1 MKRIRALAIPLAVAL
16 IAAPAR
22 PAAAQSQSASAPDKP
37 ALMVMG
43 FESGTVTAQ
52 VRDRRGLGSILAG
65 MGGGRGGED
74 YEPSQLGVGI
84 ADMLVEKLLETGQ
97 FKLLER
103 NPTEPG
109 KGAQFIVTGS
119 VTKFGFEEHNVGGLA
134 ASVATMG
141 LLNYKQHKTEVTLTA
156 RVINAETGEIVASVT
171 GAGVSKK
178 GGGLR
183 VAGIGNNGFGGGDVS
198 SSNFRATAIGEATER
213 AVSDLA
219 GKLVEHRSVFDFL
232 AGAKPPPAV
241 PGTRQPRTFTS

>member
-1 MKRIRALAIPLAVAL
+1 MKRIRALPITLALVLTAASARTT
-16 IAAPAR
+16 IAQGPASIQTDR
-22 PAAAQSQSASAPDKP
+22 PAI
-37 ALMVMG
+37 MVMG

-52 VRDRRGLGSILAG
+52 VRDKQGLRSILAG
-65 MGGGRGGED
+65 MGGARAGEN

-84 ADMLVEKLLETGQ
+84 ADMLVDKLLETSQ
-97 FKLLER
+97 FRLLER
-103 NPTEPG
+103 NPAEPG

-119 VTKFGFEEHNVGGLA
+119 VTKFGFEEHNYGGIA

-156 RVINAETGEIVASVT
+156 RVINAATGEIVASVS

-183 VAGIGNNGFGGGDVS
+183 VAGIGSNGFGGGDAS

-213 AVSDLA
+213 AVADLA
-219 GKLVEHRSVFDFL
+219 AKIVERKSAF
-232 AGAKPPPAV
+232 
-241 PGTRQPRTFTS
+241 

>member
-1 MKRIRALAIPLAVAL
+1 MSYFRSLSVLFATTLATATV
-16 IAAPAR
+16 R
-22 PAAAQSQSASAPDKP
+22 PAGAQGPAALPSDKP
-37 ALMVMG
+37 AIMVMG

-52 VRDRRGLGSILAG
+52 VRDKRAFGSFLAG
-65 MGGGRGGED
+65 MGGVRGGED

-84 ADMLVEKLLETGQ
+84 ADMLVEKLLETSQ
-97 FKLLER
+97 FRLLER
-103 NPTEPG
+103 NPAEPG

-119 VTKFGFEEHNVGGLA
+119 VTKFGFEEHNYGGLA

-156 RVINAETGEIVASVT
+156 RVINARTGEIVASVS

-183 VAGIGNNGFGGGDVS
+183 VAGIGSNGFGGGDVS

-213 AVSDLA
+213 AVADLA
-219 GKLVEHRSVFDFL
+219 NKIVERKSAF
-232 AGAKPPPAV
+232 
-241 PGTRQPRTFTS
+241 

>member
-1 MKRIRALAIPLAVAL
+1 MKHFHSLSTSLALALLAASM
-16 IAAPAR
+16 R
-22 PAAAQSQSASAPDKP
+22 PAYAQGPAAGPSDKP
-37 ALMVMG
+37 AIMVMG

-52 VRDRRGLGSILAG
+52 VREKRGLGSLLAG
-65 MGGGRGGED
+65 MDGVRGGEN

-84 ADMLVEKLLETGQ
+84 ADMLVEKLLETSQ
-97 FKLLER
+97 FRLLER
-103 NPTEPG
+103 TPAEPG

-119 VTKFGFEEHNVGGLA
+119 VTKFGFEEHSYGGLA

-156 RVINAETGEIVASVT
+156 RVVNARTGEIVASVT

-183 VAGIGNNGFGGGDVS
+183 VAGIGSNGFGGGDVS

-213 AVSDLA
+213 AVADLA
-219 GKLVEHRSVFDFL
+219 SKIVERKSAF
-232 AGAKPPPAV
+232 
-241 PGTRQPRTFTS
+241 

>member
-1 MKRIRALAIPLAVAL
+1 MKCFRAIFVPLAFGCIGAT
-16 IAAPAR
+16 AR
-22 PAAAQSQSASAPDKP
+22 PTIAHAQPSLPSEKP
-37 ALMVMG
+37 AIMVMG

-52 VRDRRGLGSILAG
+52 VRDKRGFGSILSG
-65 MGGGRGGED
+65 MNGGRSGED

-97 FKLLER
+97 FRLLER
-103 NPTEPG
+103 KPAEPG

-119 VTKFGFEEHNVGGLA
+119 VTKFGFEEHNYGGLA

-156 RVINAETGEIVASVT
+156 RVINAATGEIVASVS
-171 GAGVSKK
+171 GEGVSKK

-183 VAGIGNNGFGGGDVS
+183 VAGIGSNGFGGGDVS

-213 AVSDLA
+213 AVADLA
-219 GKLVEHRSVFDFL
+219 GKLVERKSVF
-232 AGAKPPPAV
+232 
-241 PGTRQPRTFTS
+241 

>member
-1 MKRIRALAIPLAVAL
+1 MKHFRWLSILFATTLG
-16 IAAPAR
+16 AATVP
-22 PAAAQSQSASAPDKP
+22 PAAAQEPAALPSDKP
-37 ALMVMG
+37 AIMVMG

-52 VRDRRGLGSILAG
+52 VRDKRAFGSFLAG
-65 MGGGRGGED
+65 MGGARGGEN

-84 ADMLVEKLLETGQ
+84 ADMLVEKLLETSQ
-97 FKLLER
+97 FRLLER
-103 NPTEPG
+103 NPAEPG

-119 VTKFGFEEHNVGGLA
+119 VTKFGFEEHNYGGLA

-156 RVINAETGEIVASVT
+156 RVINARTGEIVASVS

-183 VAGIGNNGFGGGDVS
+183 VAGIGSNGFGGGDVS

-213 AVSDLA
+213 AVADLA
-219 GKLVEHRSVFDFL
+219 SKIVERKSAF
-232 AGAKPPPAV
+232 
-241 PGTRQPRTFTS
+241 

>member
-1 MKRIRALAIPLAVAL
+1 MKCFRALSIPLA
-16 IAAPAR
+16 IACMAATAR
-22 PAAAQSQSASAPDKP
+22 PTIARAQSSLPSEKP
-37 ALMVMG
+37 AIMVMG

-52 VRDRRGLGSILAG
+52 VRDKRGLGSILAG
-65 MGGGRGGED
+65 MGGGKGGED

-97 FKLLER
+97 FRLLER
-103 NPTEPG
+103 TPTEPG

-119 VTKFGFEEHNVGGLA
+119 VTKFGFEEHNYGGLA

-156 RVINAETGEIVASVT
+156 RVINAATGEIVASMS
-171 GAGVSKK
+171 GAGISKK

-183 VAGIGNNGFGGGDVS
+183 VAGIGSNGFGGGDVS

-219 GKLVEHRSVFDFL
+219 GKLVERKSAF
-232 AGAKPPPAV
+232 
-241 PGTRQPRTFTS
+241 